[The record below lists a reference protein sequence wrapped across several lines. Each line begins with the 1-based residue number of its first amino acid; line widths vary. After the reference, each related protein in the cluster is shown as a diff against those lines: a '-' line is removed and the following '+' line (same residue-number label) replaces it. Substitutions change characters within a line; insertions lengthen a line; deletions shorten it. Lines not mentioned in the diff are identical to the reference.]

1 MLEIKEFV
9 KMTNLMFMLETGPTY
24 LIWCWKWFFNI
35 LISRYSIIFSF
46 YSQGMRIQNSAKNER
61 KITKFILLFYLVK
74 NEKIQQKT
82 VGKEDYWQNPENFF
96 FQGRSILEGKIQK
109 MQKNILF
116 HKNLSERLFLMV
128 IWVKLKVDG
137 TKVVSVFEFGPY
149 FGSKWLFLS
158 FLTFLCETNVLNMAF
173 IGT

>member
-1 MLEIKEFV
+1 
-9 KMTNLMFMLETGPTY
+9 
-24 LIWCWKWFFNI
+24 
-35 LISRYSIIFSF
+35 
-46 YSQGMRIQNSAKNER
+46 MRIQNSAKNER

-116 HKNLSERLFLMV
+116 RKNLSERLFLMV
-128 IWVKLKVDG
+128 I
-137 TKVVSVFEFGPY
+137 
-149 FGSKWLFLS
+149 
-158 FLTFLCETNVLNMAF
+158 
-173 IGT
+173 